1 MSFENGIVGL
11 IIVLL
16 GMLGDFVFN
25 LFGEDIKDKA
35 LIKKRLRQS
44 ITVGII
50 FTTAWA
56 LIFAYFNKNRAEI
69 LSKEEN
75 EILLYTFISTMIFFY
90 LTSSLYTLIYK
101 KLYAKFKSKKSE
113 EETHSVENG
122 QNDDEETH
130 SVESGQNN
138 DEETH
143 SVENGQNDENSQSEI
158 NVRNE
163 DDIFNLSER
172 YKVNV
177 YMMFSLAFILIIIFT
192 ISNLLIPNPKSVTV
206 EDSIVIIDKQ
216 KYILPKKTT
225 FKFDYVTEGIKN
237 ETPRLFDYKYDNT
250 EYVLKKGTNIILFA
264 GSELY
269 KEDSEKIIFKN
280 NMQYADAKIMTN
292 KNTVLNL
299 NIDSRGYLLSD
310 VRVKINESNQK
321 TMISF
326 FNCVV
331 LTLLL
336 IIYYCFEFFDLQSF
350 KNIYG
355 NLIK

>member
-1 MSFENGIVGL
+1 M
-11 IIVLL
+11 
-16 GMLGDFVFN
+16 
-25 LFGEDIKDKA
+25 
-35 LIKKRLRQS
+35 
-44 ITVGII
+44 
-50 FTTAWA
+50 
-56 LIFAYFNKNRAEI
+56 
-69 LSKEEN
+69 
-75 EILLYTFISTMIFFY
+75 
-90 LTSSLYTLIYK
+90 
-101 KLYAKFKSKKSE
+101 
-113 EETHSVENG
+113 
-122 QNDDEETH
+122 
-130 SVESGQNN
+130 
-138 DEETH
+138 
-143 SVENGQNDENSQSEI
+143 
-158 NVRNE
+158 
-163 DDIFNLSER
+163 
-172 YKVNV
+172 
-177 YMMFSLAFILIIIFT
+177 
-192 ISNLLIPNPKSVTV
+192 
-206 EDSIVIIDKQ
+206 
-216 KYILPKKTT
+216 
-225 FKFDYVTEGIKN
+225 
-237 ETPRLFDYKYDNT
+237 FDYKYDNT

-299 NIDSRGYLLSD
+299 NIDSRGYFLSD

>member
-122 QNDDEETH
+122 QNDDEET
-130 SVESGQNN
+130 
-138 DEETH
+138 
-143 SVENGQNDENSQSEI
+143 QSEI

-225 FKFDYVTEGIKN
+225 FKFDYVTEGIKK

-299 NIDSRGYLLSD
+299 NIDSRGYFLSD

>member
-122 QNDDEETH
+122 QND
-130 SVESGQNN
+130 
-138 DEETH
+138 
-143 SVENGQNDENSQSEI
+143 ENSQSEI

-225 FKFDYVTEGIKN
+225 FKFDYVTEGIKK

-321 TMISF
+321 TIISF

>member
-130 SVESGQNN
+130 SVE
-138 DEETH
+138 
-143 SVENGQNDENSQSEI
+143 NGQNDENSQSEI

-225 FKFDYVTEGIKN
+225 FKFDYVTEGIKK

-250 EYVLKKGTNIILFA
+250 EYVLKK
-264 GSELY
+264 
-269 KEDSEKIIFKN
+269 
-280 NMQYADAKIMTN
+280 
-292 KNTVLNL
+292 
-299 NIDSRGYLLSD
+299 
-310 VRVKINESNQK
+310 VR
-321 TMISF
+321 ISF
-326 FNCVV
+326 YLQVV
-331 LTLLL
+331 NYTKK
-336 IIYYCFEFFDLQSF
+336 IQ
-350 KNIYG
+350 K
-355 NLIK
+355 K